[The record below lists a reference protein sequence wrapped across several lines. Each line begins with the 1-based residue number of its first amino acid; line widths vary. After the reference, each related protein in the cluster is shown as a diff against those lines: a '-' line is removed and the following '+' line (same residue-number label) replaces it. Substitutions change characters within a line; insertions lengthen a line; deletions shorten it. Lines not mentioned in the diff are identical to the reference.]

1 MDDSI
6 ELAGTL
12 LAAGSEEALIRA
24 LEDRLTVGQAT
35 GILMG
40 RHNVDPEHAMQM
52 LANDAAG
59 RGITVRE
66 AALAV
71 VNGCCDAF
79 RPLDPHG
86 WAMSRR

>member
-12 LAAGSEEALIRA
+12 LAAGNEEALIRA

-40 RHNVDPEHAMQM
+40 RHNVDPDHAMQM
-52 LANDAAG
+52 LTNDAAA
-59 RGITVRE
+59 RGVTVRE
-66 AALAV
+66 AAVSV
-71 VNGCCDAF
+71 VNGCSDAF